1 MTSSVDTN
9 EAEVVN
15 RLELTHFGSVYCVR
29 LKRLGL
35 ELGRARVGEGI
46 RNVEVAKPVANEVGI
61 TSPSQNADTRLDNG

>member
-15 RLELTHFGSVYCVR
+15 RLELTHFSSVYSVR
-29 LKRLGL
+29 LQRLGL

-46 RNVEVAKPVANEVGI
+46 RNVEVAEPVANEVGI
-61 TSPSQNADTRLDNG
+61 TSPSQNADTRLDDG